1 VGRFFN
7 AREDVHAIFKACGID
22 TLLLGGV
29 STGGAVAA
37 TVVQVADLDY
47 RLFVVEE
54 SCADR
59 NKEMHEFFMKL
70 CHVKWLSEGWYIC
83 HNKQMQ
89 LWHVTFATSSLRRE
103 LP

>member
-1 VGRFFN
+1 MGPFFN

-70 CHVKWLSEGWYIC
+70 FTKRVTVINLGSKT
-83 HNKQMQ
+83 NK
-89 LWHVTFATSSLRRE
+89 SNC
-103 LP
+103 